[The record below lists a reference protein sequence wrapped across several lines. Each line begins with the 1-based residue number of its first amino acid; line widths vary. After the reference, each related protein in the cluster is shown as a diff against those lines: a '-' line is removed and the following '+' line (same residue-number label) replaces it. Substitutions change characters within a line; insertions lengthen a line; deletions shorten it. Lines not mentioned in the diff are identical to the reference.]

1 MSYSKPQFE
10 VADIIRKYR
19 SPFEEKTKL
28 SAHQKKVFTN
38 LAQCRT
44 EALGYHKD
52 KCDNPQCGHT
62 HISYNSCRDRHCPK
76 CNGIKREKWV
86 RMREEDLLPVKYY
99 HVVFTVPDTLNPL
112 FIQQSV
118 KLDNLLFASAWETI
132 KQFGLDHKHLG
143 AKMGMTC
150 ILHSW
155 GQNIDLHPHIH
166 CIIPAG
172 GITKN
177 GKWKNTPQQGKYLF
191 PVKALSKVFR
201 GKFTDGLI
209 ALDKKKE
216 INLEHKFNPQ
226 KKYLHPLYKKK
237 WVVFAKLPM
246 HNPQQ
251 VVNYIGRYS
260 HRIAISNHRI
270 KKVANG
276 RVFFS
281 WFDYCTSKADTMNLS
296 AEDFL
301 HRYSLHILPSGF
313 MKIRHYGILSSR
325 NKTAALA
332 CARKFLDVEPPVS
345 IKGIPWKDLFETIY
359 GKKAFACPVCKKG
372 IMVVVEAKRPKC
384 RGSPNQTLSPNYNFY
399 MQS

>member
-1 MSYSKPQFE
+1 MSFTKPQFE
-10 VADIIRKYR
+10 VAEIIRYYR
-19 SPFEEKTKL
+19 NPFDKKTKL

-38 LAQCRT
+38 LAHCRT

-52 KCDNPQCGHT
+52 KCNNPECGHI

-76 CNGIKREKWV
+76 CNGVKREKWV

-99 HVVFTVPDTLNPL
+99 HVVFTLPEKLNPL
-112 FIQQSV
+112 FIQEPE
-118 KLDNLLFASAWETI
+118 KLDNLLFKSAWETI

-143 AKMGMTC
+143 AKMGMTS
-150 ILHSW
+150 ILHTW
-155 GQNIDLHPHIH
+155 GQNLALHPHIH

-177 GKWKNTPQQGKYLF
+177 GKWRDTRQQGKYLF

-209 ALDKKKE
+209 ALDKKEE
-216 INLEHKFNPQ
+216 INLECKFDPN
-226 KKYLHPLYKKK
+226 KKYLHPYYEKK

-246 HNPQQ
+246 HNAQQ

-270 KKVANG
+270 KEVADG
-276 RVFFS
+276 RVHFS
-281 WFDYCTSKADTMNLS
+281 WFDYRTSKPGTMNLS
-296 AEDFL
+296 AEEFL
-301 HRYSLHILPSGF
+301 RRFSLHILPSGF

-325 NKTAALA
+325 NKSESLA
-332 CARKFLDVEPPVS
+332 IAREFLGVEPPVS
-345 IKGIPWKDLFETIY
+345 IKGIPWEVLFEKLY
-359 GKKAFACPVCKKG
+359 GKKAFECPVCKKG
-372 IMVVVEAKRPKC
+372 IMVVVECKRPKP
-384 RGSPNQTLSPNYNFY
+384 RGSPQEMLTPNYNLY
-399 MQS
+399 L